1 MTRVRAGTLAPL
13 APLTLA
19 ALAALSAGSGGCR
32 QDPAA
37 AEAERT
43 RSDKEALAEPVRRDK
58 VLDDLLRKADQLAES
73 GHEEAAAALLEGDT
87 TFAADQAV
95 RAIDLVKPQSEWG
108 RKVTAELADVL
119 HARQASLAPYDAA
132 LKGTDLDAK
141 LTAVQEQLVL
151 EQRTMAAL
159 AHANGELETWSPPV
173 LDAAVLDP
181 IRLLT
186 APHPTMSGAP
196 ALTAPDPSTHP

>member
-1 MTRVRAGTLAPL
+1 MGAQV
-13 APLTLA
+13 
-19 ALAALSAGSGGCR
+19 
-32 QDPAA
+32 
-37 AEAERT
+37 
-43 RSDKEALAEPVRRDK
+43 V
-58 VLDDLLRKADQLAES
+58 
-73 GHEEAAAALLEGDT
+73 
-87 TFAADQAV
+87 
-95 RAIDLVKPQSEWG
+95 
-108 RKVTAELADVL
+108 AELAEVL
-119 HARQASLAPYDAA
+119 HARQASLVPYDAA

-181 IRLLT
+181 IHRLT